1 MGVQMVSVRWTA
13 WVIHNELIAINP
25 ELKELSK
32 NNQETNRG
40 KERFVETQ
48 SLERKQNIYSKEKS

>member
-13 WVIHNELIAINP
+13 WVIQNELIAINP

-32 NNQETNRG
+32 NNQVTNRR

-48 SLERKQNIYSKEKS
+48 SLEKKIHSKEKC